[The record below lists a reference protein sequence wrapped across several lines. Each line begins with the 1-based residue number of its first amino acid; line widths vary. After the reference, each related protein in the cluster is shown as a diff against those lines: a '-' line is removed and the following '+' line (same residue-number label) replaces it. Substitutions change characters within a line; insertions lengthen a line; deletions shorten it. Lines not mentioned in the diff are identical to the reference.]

1 MAVRS
6 VPVKRSLIQMVET
19 GFPGFRFI
27 SESGGTYGF
36 VREKPGC
43 WYDYLPIDRYFEDGK
58 GDLSINW
65 YLIGGG
71 YVPDWYDWTGLL
83 HMPWRVSS
91 ARGGPPDYLIGQ
103 TGTDPNEPTSL
114 LTSPG
119 PMEPIRYQTGPQKQ
133 LPQALEVLRDKL
145 ERYAIPALEQPLKPA
160 EERRLA
166 RWRLLAEHI
175 QPQIQALELHSPEAL
190 AELKA
195 WQKQKARRWKANID
209 EDVPPIMARW
219 REEIACLPGFTEEWD
234 SSPILREWVFN
245 WFTHAFCLHP

>member
-6 VPVKRSLIQMVET
+6 VPVKRHLVQMVET
-19 GFPGFRFI
+19 QFPGFRFV

-36 VREKPGC
+36 VREKPGF
-43 WYDYLPIDRYFEDGK
+43 WYEYLPIDRYFEDGK

-91 ARGGPPDYLIGQ
+91 ARGGPPNYLIGQ
-103 TGTDPNEPTSL
+103 LAADPNEPPSL

-119 PMEPIRYQTGPQKQ
+119 PMEPVRYQTGPQKQ

-145 ERYAIPALEQPLKPA
+145 ERYAIPALEAPLKPA
-160 EERRLA
+160 EERRLV
-166 RWRLLAEHI
+166 RWRLLAERI
-175 QPQIQALELHSPEAL
+175 LPQIAALELRSPEAF

-195 WQKQKARRWKANID
+195 WHKQKARRWKESVDINNH
-209 EDVPPIMARW
+209 PIMSCW
-219 REEIACLPGFTEEWD
+219 REEISQLPGFAEEWD
-234 SSPILREWVFN
+234 SSPTLREWVFN
-245 WFTHAFCLHP
+245 WFTHAMLIHP